1 MRLRSIR
8 FPLAFLLVAGL
19 FLWPLVLHPG
29 FIPVRPGG
37 QESDLLLSHLPNAA
51 YLRWSLARY
60 GQWPLWNAQI
70 LAGQP
75 FAANP
80 LSGMWY
86 PPNLLLVLLMLP
98 LPVVLNLL
106 LILHVAWA
114 GYGVFRLLRAEG
126 LSDGPAFFG
135 GLAFAGTP
143 KLIAHLAAGHVSLV
157 FAVAWMP
164 WLLLVVRDMAMQ
176 PGARTGALVG
186 VVLAGMFLADVRWP
200 AYAGPLAAAYGL
212 ATWAAAPSDSMPS
225 RPPFK
230 ALLWSV
236 GVAAAF
242 FLLLSAVLL
251 VPFVELIQYSGRGA
265 LVLQEAAI
273 YSLPPFPYLLGLVV
287 PLRGVIHEWVT
298 YAGLAPIGLALAG
311 VGRRLF
317 WAAAGVTAGIFALG
331 SNSFLFPL
339 AFRWLPGMSML
350 RIPARAW
357 FIVALAV
364 CLLAAHGW
372 QSVVTTW
379 GPRLRPLRYARL
391 GLPVLLV
398 VTSVDLLWMNTSLF
412 EARPVPAPS
421 PAATWL
427 AAQPGLFR
435 VYSSSASLP
444 LPDTLQHVEGV
455 DPLHLTALADF
466 VAQATHI
473 SADGYSVSV
482 PAIFSRDPAS
492 TPLPSAQLL
501 GLLNARYV
509 VTEFDVAAPGLR
521 LVQQFATTRIYEN
534 SLAQPRA
541 WLAGGATAEVEAW
554 SPDRIVVRAEGP
566 GLLILSEVAYPGWE
580 ARIDS
585 KRVPIE
591 TVDGLLRGVQV
602 GPGTQLIEFSFR
614 PLSVLAGG
622 LLTVIGLCALLGV
635 WRWTK

>member
-1 MRLRSIR
+1 LQ
-8 FPLAFLLVAGL
+8 FPLAFLLVACL

-51 YLRWSLARY
+51 YLRSSLARY

-70 LAGQP
+70 LAGEP

-86 PPNLLLVLLMLP
+86 PPNLLLALPDLP

-106 LILHVAWA
+106 FILHVTWA

-126 LSDGPAFFG
+126 LPDGTAFLG

-157 FAVAWMP
+157 FAVAWTP
-164 WLLLVVRDMAMQ
+164 WLLLVVRNMATR

-186 VVLAGMFLADVRWP
+186 VVMAGMFLAGVIWP
-200 AYAGPLAAAYGL
+200 AYVGLLAGAYGL
-212 ATWAAAPSDSMPS
+212 TTWAAGRSPSMQP

-230 ALLWSV
+230 ALLWSG
-236 GVAAAF
+236 GVATAF

-251 VPFVELIQYSGRGA
+251 LPFVELIAYSARSA
-265 LVLQEAAI
+265 LGMQDAAI
-273 YSLPPFPYLLGLVV
+273 YSLPPFPYLLGLLV

-298 YAGLAPIGLALAG
+298 YAGLAPLGLALAG
-311 VGRRLF
+311 VGRRPF

-339 AFRWLPGMSML
+339 VFRWLPGLNML
-350 RIPARAW
+350 RVPSRAW

-372 QSVVTTW
+372 QLVVTRW
-379 GPRLRPLRYARL
+379 GAPLRPLRYARL

-398 VTSVDLLWMNTSLF
+398 VTSVDLLWMNSSLL
-412 EARPVPAPS
+412 EARPMLAPS

-427 AAQPGLFR
+427 AARPGLFR

-455 DPLHLTALADF
+455 DPLHLAALADF
-466 VAQATHI
+466 VARATQI
-473 SADGYSVSV
+473 SGHAYCVSV
-482 PAIFSRDPAS
+482 PAIFSSDPAS
-492 TPLPSAQLL
+492 TPPPSALLL
-501 GLLNARYV
+501 GLLNVRYV
-509 VTEFDVAAPGLR
+509 VSDFDVAAPGLR
-521 LVQQFATTRIYEN
+521 LVQQFAATRIYEN

-541 WLAGGATAEVEAW
+541 WLAGGAAAEVEEW
-554 SPDRIVVRAEGP
+554 SPDRIVVRAAGP

-580 ARIDS
+580 ARIDW

-591 TVDGLLRGVQV
+591 TVDGLLRGVRV
-602 GPGTQLIEFSFR
+602 GPGMQAVEFRFR
-614 PLSVLAGG
+614 PQPVFAGG
-622 LLTVIGLCALLGV
+622 LLTIIGLCALLGP